1 MAADMKFKITFACKE
16 PSQGKKLRG
25 AIDNYHDL
33 TSGTTKQIRLKQHD
47 DDSND
52 EGASFNLDY

>member
-1 MAADMKFKITFACKE
+1 MKFKITFACKE